1 MICIYANQNAII
13 HKLSNKETSSKEPK
27 GKSNESISY
36 EYAIKHMQIRGFCI
50 YVPGRFGKSLEL
62 FNEPSFVCL

>member
-1 MICIYANQNAII
+1 MIIHAAGTYLITSLFIYDHNVYANDVISIYANQNAII

-36 EYAIKHMQIRGFCI
+36 EYA
-50 YVPGRFGKSLEL
+50 
-62 FNEPSFVCL
+62 N